1 MNIVQS
7 YSILQKERERKNKV
21 LGAGFESGM
30 GWAGEEG
37 GGEA

>member
-21 LGAGFESGM
+21 LGAGIESGM
-30 GWAGEEG
+30 GRAGEEG
-37 GGEA
+37 GEGI